1 MDRALPE
8 YNTILHQKWIAEN
21 RRTHKKK
28 IRDTK
33 CIVDNKLPLAL
44 KYPHIKSK
52 KELIIEGKFEFKI
65 SIFKLILFFH
75 FEL

>member
-33 CIVDNKLPLAL
+33 CVVDNKLPTAL
-44 KYPHIKSK
+44 RYPHIKSK
-52 KELIIEGKFEFKI
+52 KELIIEGKFFI
-65 SIFKLILFFH
+65 LSPVLFFH
-75 FEL
+75 KSIERCT